1 MDAEPHGNSVSQ
13 GLRGVE
19 GKVRCEGP
27 TPLQPAQPVPLDTQR
42 AAWRDPEAAHLRG
55 VSQQLPLDPRS
66 NWRWILLLSN
76 LDATRVLRLENSTVI
91 RVLNAAYF

>member
-27 TPLQPAQPVPLDTQR
+27 TPLQPAQPLPLDNQR
-42 AAWRDPEAAHLRG
+42 AAWRDPEAAHVHG
-55 VSQQLPLDPRS
+55 VPQQLPLDPRPH
-66 NWRWILLLSN
+66 WRRIQLLSQTN
-76 LDATRVLRLENSTVI
+76 GDV
-91 RVLNAAYF
+91 